1 MHLCT
6 SNVDFNQLE
15 EGLKQWPADVDLHSF
30 DLGLDLLQGGS
41 DDHQI
46 AAIRTGSENG
56 GAMVSKT
63 QVLPMMNYCN
73 NQDPELLDVTHGCLG
88 VDAFGVSTALQ
99 FPPMHHQ
106 LESSFSPF
114 PTLDHPNPPAGV
126 LEGQTNRS
134 HFNLGF
140 NRVSDLLDKSVGNPG
155 PLFGSLGTGQE
166 AEGSFQVEDGD
177 QVLDKSKLEELLHV
191 FSGNRYRRR
200 KRRKMGRGKHLTYD
214 DLQKHFHLGLKD
226 AAGKLGICSTT
237 LKRACRRNGI
247 KRWPN
252 KHTTKSTFN
261 DNLNPRKPLEVRS
274 THNQNNS
281 STLKSLHHC

>member
-1 MHLCT
+1 MCT
-6 SNVDFNQLE
+6 SNFDFNQLE

-30 DLGLDLLQGGS
+30 DLGLDLLQDRS
-41 DDHQI
+41 HDDQI
-46 AAIRTGSENG
+46 AAIRAGFENG

-73 NQDPELLDVTHGCLG
+73 NQDPTLLDVTHGCLG
-88 VDAFGVSTALQ
+88 ADAFGVSTASQ

-114 PTLDHPNPPAGV
+114 PSLDHLNPPSGA
-126 LEGQTNRS
+126 LEGLTDRS
-134 HFNLGF
+134 QFNLGL
-140 NRVSDLLDKSVGNPG
+140 RGVSNLLDKVVGNQG
-155 PLFGSLGTGQE
+155 PLLGSLG
-166 AEGSFQVEDGD
+166 AEKEVEEENGD

-191 FSGNRYRRR
+191 FSGNRYRRK
-200 KRRKMGRGKHLTYD
+200 KRRKMGRGKHLTYE

-252 KHTTKSTFN
+252 KHTTKSTFK
-261 DNLNPRKPLEVRS
+261 DSLSPRKPLEVRS
-274 THNQNNS
+274 TPYQDNS
-281 STLKSLHHC
+281 SILKSLHHC